1 MNHDVSNSFS
11 NLQIPQRHLHLA
23 PFPPPSTLENHLVC
37 EHHVCSLEFLALKKP
52 RTLHSVKKVKYSS
65 PIFWTLKRPH
75 LGSAGSST
83 SFSTQRN
90 RAHRVLVLD
99 RAGPPFALSFCAVQH
114 RLPSRVGGFPVDFLS
129 SKPRANHGLLQFL
142 CAVADVGSSDSSLR
156 DGEASRRGG
165 MQHCRK
171 GRIRRN
177 DRKKEDK

>member
-90 RAHRVLVLD
+90 RAHR
-99 RAGPPFALSFCAVQH
+99 RAGPCWAAFCSQLLCSTAS
-114 RLPSRVGGFPVDFLS
+114 LCPAELVDFLWIS
-129 SKPRANHGLLQFL
+129 SAPNLVPTMDSCSSSVRLQMWAPVTL
-142 CAVADVGSSDSSLR
+142 A
-156 DGEASRRGG
+156 
-165 MQHCRK
+165 
-171 GRIRRN
+171 
-177 DRKKEDK
+177 